1 MASSNLSKFD
11 IKTKYKMNSG
21 YEIPALGYGVSSLSP
36 FSGMHFFASECWE
49 LSL

>member
-1 MASSNLSKFD
+1 MASSILSKFD

-36 FSGMHFFASECWE
+36 V
-49 LSL
+49 